1 MFVHSVYFWLKR
13 DLSSD
18 DIAAFEKDLNALREV
33 ETVKNAF
40 IGNPAPTDRPIIDR
54 TYDYALILEFENK
67 ANHDVYQTHAIHD
80 TFVQNNGKHFLKVQI
95 YDVN

>member
-18 DIAAFEKDLNALREV
+18 QIAGFEKDLNELQEI
-33 ETVKNAF
+33 ETVQRAN
-40 IGNPAPTDRPIIDR
+40 IGNPASTNRPVIDR
-54 TYDYALILEFENK
+54 TYDYALILTFEDK
-67 ANHDVYQTHAIHD
+67 AGHDTYQTHPIHD
-80 TFVQNNGKHFLKVQI
+80 TFVENNGQHILKVQI